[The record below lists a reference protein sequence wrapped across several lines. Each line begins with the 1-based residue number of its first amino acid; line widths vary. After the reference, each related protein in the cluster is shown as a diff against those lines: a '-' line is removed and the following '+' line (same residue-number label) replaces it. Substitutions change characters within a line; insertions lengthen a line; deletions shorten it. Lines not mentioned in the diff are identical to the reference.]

1 MTKVETRIHYK
12 NGALP
17 KSHTS
22 RKHKLIKM
30 NKIKHLL
37 LIGVILSTTTF
48 VGCKKE
54 GCTDINATNY
64 DSEAKDDD
72 GSCRFEGS
80 VQFWYNQAT
89 SENLLDDGSASL
101 TFSVDG
107 EVIGSYAASVFF
119 ASNPS
124 CGQASV
130 VRTTKDL
137 GSAKTKTSTY
147 RVVDDFGDE
156 IWTGNVTF
164 DAADECL
171 SIELTY

>member
-1 MTKVETRIHYK
+1 
-12 NGALP
+12 
-17 KSHTS
+17 
-22 RKHKLIKM
+22 M
-30 NKIKHLL
+30 NKIKLML
-37 LIGVILSTTTF
+37 FVGVVFITTTF
-48 VGCKKE
+48 VSCKKE
-54 GCTDINATNY
+54 GCTDIYGSNY
-64 DSEAKDDD
+64 DSDAKKDD
-72 GSCRFEGS
+72 GSCQYEGT
-80 VQFWYNQAT
+80 VQFWYNQST

-107 EVIGSYAASVFF
+107 NVIGSYATNVFF
-119 ASNPS
+119 SSNPS

-130 VRTTKDL
+130 VRTIKDL
-137 GSAKTKTSTY
+137 GSSKTKSSTY